1 MDFSRIKYLIDR
13 YNTGELTKDEWQE
26 FRAVL
31 ADEQF
36 LPALSADISQTVA
49 EIRKQEN
56 NDYARVVT
64 LSRRKW
70 LWYAAAAVLLL
81 VTGVF
86 YFGQDRKAQQ
96 LNTAKNKTLI
106 PLKHD
111 IAPGSNR
118 AMLTLSDGTVIYLDS
133 ASAGL
138 LAKEGA
144 SSIRKTK
151 DGRIIYSPENS
162 AIASRIVYNTMSTPR
177 GGQYNLVLPDGSKVW
192 LNAASSI
199 TYPTVFAGTDR
210 TVSITGEVYFE
221 VEKDAGKP
229 FIVKTIHESI
239 KVLGTH
245 FNVNAYADET
255 AVRTSLVEGR
265 VMVEDKVL
273 EPGQAYYEGEVVTTN
288 VSQDVAWKNGVFDFD
303 DVEFASAMRQ
313 LSRWYNLDI
322 QYDTEIPK
330 IRYGGKID
338 RNLNL
343 SQVLK
348 VIDGV
353 GAHFE
358 LNGRVLHVKP

>member
-1 MDFSRIKYLIDR
+1 MDFSRIKYLIER

-26 FRAVL
+26 FRSML
-31 ADEQF
+31 ADDQF
-36 LPALSADISQTVA
+36 LPALSVDMSQTIA
-49 EIRKQEN
+49 EIREQDNE
-56 NDYARVVT
+56 YAHVVP
-64 LSRRKW
+64 LSRKRW
-70 LWYAAAAVLLL
+70 TWYAAAAVILA

-86 YFGQDRKAQQ
+86 YFGNDRKPQQ
-96 LNTAKNKTLI
+96 LNIAEKKTEI

-133 ASAGL
+133 ATAGL

-144 SSIRKTK
+144 SSIRKTT

-162 AIASRIVYNTMSTPR
+162 TDASKIVYNTMSTPR
-177 GGQYNLVLPDGSKVW
+177 GGQYNLILPDGSKVW

-245 FNVNAYADET
+245 FNVNAYADEN

-273 EPGQAYYEGEVVTTN
+273 QPGQAYYEGEVVTTN